1 MADRYCK
8 RCGEA
13 AEADVRFCARC
24 GEDIGA
30 ADQPESTRATMDNRL
45 HRLNE
50 AVGRR
55 TFEGWIVVDK
65 NEQNATAV
73 LMLPGKP
80 VNHVLHAIL
89 TFLTCLLWAIVWIVM
104 AATQKKERRMR
115 ITVDPHGILR
125 EETLTV

>member
-13 AEADVRFCARC
+13 LEADVRFCVNC
-24 GEDIGA
+24 GQDSNRA
-30 ADQPESTRATMDNRL
+30 NQPQTTSATMDERL
-45 HRLNE
+45 HRLSE
-50 AVGRR
+50 FIGRR

-89 TFLTCLLWAIVWIVM
+89 TIFTCLLWGIVWIVM
-104 AATQKKERRMR
+104 AAAQKKERRMR